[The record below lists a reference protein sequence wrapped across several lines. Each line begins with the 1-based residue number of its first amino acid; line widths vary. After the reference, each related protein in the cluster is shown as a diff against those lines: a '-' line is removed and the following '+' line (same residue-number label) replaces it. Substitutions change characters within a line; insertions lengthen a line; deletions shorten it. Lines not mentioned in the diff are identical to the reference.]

1 MQLQA
6 AVNKAFQLHK
16 AITKELVSNQ
26 FLDKEK

>member
-16 AITKELVSNQ
+16 VITKELVSIQ